1 MQIIKYF
8 IILSLSIT
16 VAFSQ
21 DQLERILITKT
32 KKESNLSKIKNNL
45 NNIGI
50 KKMYVQNLQNMYYIY
65 SKKFT
70 DSKYTQKTL
79 AKIKTKFPNAKIVYI
94 SPHKKNYN
102 DIQKN
107 NKNIFINLALGYARI
122 NSSTNNSDINKIS
135 ISGMSYA
142 VEGGYT
148 FHNNISIFLGYLNS
162 STDDISVFN
171 LYSGV
176 SYKYYI
182 TTDFSIA
189 SGLILGFSSLEM
201 NNYSSSTASE
211 NLLYGF
217 DFAVSYDL
225 SDSFYIFTKYQGFL
239 SNHVININSSSK
251 VEFNYINN
259 YSIGIG
265 YKF

>member
-16 VAFSQ
+16 IAFSQ
-21 DQLERILITKT
+21 DQFERILITKT
-32 KKESNLSKIKNNL
+32 KNESNLSKIKKNL
-45 NNIGI
+45 NKIGI

-70 DSKYTQKTL
+70 DSQYTQQTL
-79 AKIKTKFPNAKIVYI
+79 AKIKTKFPKAKIVYI
-94 SPHKKNYN
+94 PSHKKSYYN
-102 DIQKN
+102 VQKN
-107 NKNIFINLALGYARI
+107 NKNLFINLALGYAKI
-122 NSSTNNSDINKIS
+122 NNSKNSSINKIS
-135 ISGMSYA
+135 TSAMSYIL
-142 VEGGYT
+142 EGGYA
-148 FHNNISIFLGYLNS
+148 FNNNISIFLGYINS
-162 STDDISVFN
+162 STDDISMFN
-171 LYSGV
+171 IYSGV

-189 SGLILGFSSLEM
+189 SGLILGYSSLEM

-217 DFAVSYDL
+217 DLAISYDL
-225 SDSFYIFTKYQGFL
+225 VDSFYIFTKYQGFL
-239 SNHVININSSSK
+239 TNHVININSSSK
-251 VEFNYINN
+251 VEFDYINN